1 MIEEVLVTARHN
13 DKIDP
18 SLGIWTWE
26 IAFYLFMGGMA
37 AGIMLFSAWAVLSRK
52 QDVLAFAHDRFAL
65 WAPIAL
71 SLGMTTLFLDLEYKI
86 HVFRFYTSFQPASPM
101 SWGAWV
107 LVLIY
112 PLMIVQVLSTLR
124 AGYPTLAGL
133 LERLPGGGVILDLCE
148 NRRRLIAWLVIPLAI
163 ALGIYTG
170 VLLSAL
176 SARPFWNSGML
187 GPLFLVSG
195 LSTAAV
201 LPLLAGA
208 RGGERRFFE
217 TSDVGLI
224 TVELALISLFLIS
237 LATGAAQHMGALDL
251 VLGGEYT
258 VPFWL
263 WFVVPGLLVPIM
275 FEIFALRGNRLLGF
289 MAALLVVYGGF
300 MLRYLMVEI
309 GQASTWGEY
318 AVQFDPA
325 LLQRLTQ

>member
-1 MIEEVLVTARHN
+1 MIEEVLVTARFN

-37 AGIMLFSAWAVLSRK
+37 AGIMLFAAWAVLARK
-52 QDVLAFAHDRFAL
+52 QDDLDFAHNRFAL
-65 WAPIAL
+65 WAPIVL

-112 PLMIVQVLSTLR
+112 PLMVVQVLSTLR
-124 AGYPTLAGL
+124 AGYPVLAGW
-133 LERLPGGGVILDLCE
+133 LERLPGGSLILDLCE
-148 NRRRLIAWLVIPLAI
+148 NRRRLIAWLVIPSAI

-170 VLLSAL
+170 VLLSSL

-187 GPLFLVSG
+187 GPLFLISG

-208 RGGERRFFE
+208 VGKERRFFE
-217 TSDVGLI
+217 TSDMSLI
-224 TVELALISLFLIS
+224 TVEIAMITLFLIT
-237 LATGAAQHMGALDL
+237 LATGAAQHLGALDL
-251 VLGGEYT
+251 VFGGEYT
-258 VPFWL
+258 IPFWL
-263 WFVVPGLLVPIM
+263 WFVIPGLLIPVVL
-275 FEIFALRGNRLLGF
+275 EIVALRGNRLFGL
-289 MAALLVVYGGF
+289 AAAVLVVYGGF

-309 GQASTWGEY
+309 GQASTWGDY

-325 LLQRLTQ
+325 LLMRLSQ

>member
-1 MIEEVLVTARHN
+1 MTEEILVTARLN

-37 AGIMLFSAWAVLSRK
+37 AGIMLFAAWAVLAGRR
-52 QDVLAFAHDRFAL
+52 DTLAFAHNRFAL

-71 SLGMTTLFLDLEYKI
+71 SLGMTTLFLDLEYKL
-86 HVFRFYTSFQPASPM
+86 HVFRFYTSLQPSSPM

-112 PLMIVQVLSTLR
+112 PLMIAQTLSTLR
-124 AGYPTLAGL
+124 SGYPRLAEWM
-133 LERLPGGGVILDLCE
+133 ERLPVGKALLDHSE
-148 NRRRLIAWLVIPLAI
+148 RRRTLIAWLVIPFAV

-170 VLLSAL
+170 VLLSAF

-201 LPLLAGA
+201 LPLLAGVQ
-208 RGGERRFFE
+208 GSERRSFE
-217 TSDVGLI
+217 RSDLGLI
-224 TVELALISLFLIS
+224 FVELTMITLFLIT
-237 LATGAAQHMGALDL
+237 LATGAGQHREALAL
-251 VLGGEYT
+251 VFGGDYT
-258 VPFWL
+258 LPFWIG
-263 WFVVPGLLVPIM
+263 FVVPGLLIPLVL
-275 FEIFALRGNRLLGF
+275 EVVALRGNRI
-289 MAALLVVYGGF
+289 AALTAAVLVVYGGF
-300 MLRYLMVEI
+300 MLRLVMLEI
-309 GQASTWGEY
+309 GQADGWGDY
-318 AVQFDPA
+318 ALPFDPA

>member
-1 MIEEVLVTARHN
+1 MVEEVLITGRYN

-26 IAFYLFMGGMA
+26 IAFYLFLGGMA
-37 AGIMLFSAWAVLSRK
+37 AGIMLFAAWAVLAGKR
-52 QDVLAFAHDRFAL
+52 DALPFAHDRFAL

-112 PLMIVQVLSTLR
+112 PLMVMQILSTLR
-124 AGYPTLAGL
+124 SGYPL
-133 LERLPGGGVILDLCE
+133 LSSWLEKVPGGAALLDWSE
-148 NRRRLIAWLVIPLAI
+148 GRRRSIAWAVIPLAI
-163 ALGIYTG
+163 SLGIYTG

-176 SARPFWNSGML
+176 SARPFWNSGVL

-201 LPLLAGA
+201 LPLLVGVVQ
-208 RGGERRFFE
+208 GEKRFFE
-217 TSDVGLI
+217 RADVGLI
-224 TVELALISLFLIS
+224 SIELLLIGLFLVS
-237 LATGAAQHMGALDL
+237 LATGAAQHLEALNL
-251 VLGGEYT
+251 VWGGEYT

-263 WFVVPGLLVPIM
+263 WFVLPGLLIPLLLELM
-275 FEIFALRGNRLLGF
+275 ALRGNRLSGLT
-289 MAALLVVYGGF
+289 AAILVVAGGF

-309 GQASTWGEY
+309 GQDSTWSDY
-318 AVQFDPA
+318 AMSFDPQ
-325 LLQRLTQ
+325 LLQRLIP